1 MIDVQYL
8 AWMNGEFYNGNI
20 YITTNRLKILKIYI
34 MDITITNY
42 KLSQSLKNKINNILA
57 RLV

>member
-1 MIDVQYL
+1 MIDVEYL
-8 AWMNGEFYNGNI
+8 VWMNGEFYNGNI

-42 KLSQSLKNKINNILA
+42 K
-57 RLV
+57 